1 MRKLTLF
8 LAILFVSVL
17 CSACINNIAIQELN
31 NKAQEYM
38 QKGDFQS
45 AISRLESSVDLDGS
59 VFETRYN
66 LGVAYISAQDFKKA
80 QEQLKEAIK
89 IKPDFADSYYSLA
102 VAQESDALKVL
113 EDTDDENQVEV
124 AVVSDDEYSDLKN
137 ISKEDALYMVNLL
150 GEAVNSYNKY
160 LKIKPQEQEREEI
173 FGQGGYLKE
182 NATKKAQKNE
192 IAEDEE
198 EKQKSLHIPY
208 IRCLA

>member
-124 AVVSDDEYSDLKN
+124 AVVSDGEYSDLKN

-160 LKIKPQEQEREEI
+160 LELKPQSQDREDI
-173 FGQGGYLKE
+173 LAQVGYLEETASKY
-182 NATKKAQKNE
+182 AQKYE
-192 IAEDEE
+192 IADGAEE
-198 EKQKSLHIPY
+198 LQ
-208 IRCLA
+208 

>member
-31 NKAQEYM
+31 NKAQEFM

-45 AISRLESSVDLDGS
+45 AISRLESSVDLDGT

-66 LGVAYISAQDFKKA
+66 LGVAYISAQEFKKA

-102 VAQESDALKVL
+102 VAQESDALKIL
-113 EDTDDENQVEV
+113 EVEENDDSNVEV
-124 AVVSDDEYSDLKN
+124 EVVSDDDNEFSDLKN
-137 ISKEDALYMVNLL
+137 ITGEEASQLVNMLSDAVS
-150 GEAVNSYNKY
+150 SYKKY
-160 LKIKPQEQEREEI
+160 LQLKPDTNDRADVEAQISYLEQTAAK
-173 FGQGGYLKE
+173 Y
-182 NATKKAQKNE
+182 AQKYQINDNSGVSE
-192 IAEDEE
+192 
-198 EKQKSLHIPY
+198 
-208 IRCLA
+208 

>member
-31 NKAQEYM
+31 NKAQEFM

-45 AISRLESSVDLDGS
+45 AISRLESSVDLDGT

-66 LGVAYISAQDFKKA
+66 LGIAYISAQEFKKA

-102 VAQESDALKVL
+102 VAQESDALKIL
-113 EDTDDENQVEV
+113 EVEENDDTNVEV
-124 AVVSDDEYSDLKN
+124 EVVSDDDNEFSDLKN
-137 ISKEDALYMVNLL
+137 ITGEEASQLVNMLSDAVS
-150 GEAVNSYNKY
+150 SYKKY
-160 LKIKPQEQEREEI
+160 LQLKPDTNDRADVEAQISYLEQTAAK
-173 FGQGGYLKE
+173 Y
-182 NATKKAQKNE
+182 AQKYQINDNSGVSE
-192 IAEDEE
+192 
-198 EKQKSLHIPY
+198 
-208 IRCLA
+208 

>member
-89 IKPDFADSYYSLA
+89 IKPDFPDSYYSLA
-102 VAQESDALKVL
+102 VAQESEALKVL

-150 GEAVNSYNKY
+150 DEAVNAYNKY
-160 LKIKPQEQEREEI
+160 LELKPQTQDKQDVEAQVE
-173 FGQGGYLKE
+173 YLKE
-182 NATKKAQKNE
+182 TVSKYAQKYE
-192 IAEDEE
+192 ITGDTEE
-198 EKQKSLHIPY
+198 QQ
-208 IRCLA
+208 

>member
-31 NKAQEYM
+31 NKAQEFM

-45 AISRLESSVDLDGS
+45 AISRLESSVDLDGT

-66 LGVAYISAQDFKKA
+66 LGVAYISAQEFKKA

-102 VAQESDALKVL
+102 VAQESDALKIL
-113 EDTDDENQVEV
+113 EVEENDDSNVEV
-124 AVVSDDEYSDLKN
+124 EVVSDDDNEFSDLKN
-137 ISKEDALYMVNLL
+137 ITGEEAAQLVNMLSDAVS
-150 GEAVNSYNKY
+150 SYKKY
-160 LKIKPQEQEREEI
+160 LQLKPDTNDRADVEAQISYLEQTAAK
-173 FGQGGYLKE
+173 Y
-182 NATKKAQKNE
+182 AQKYQINDNPGVSE
-192 IAEDEE
+192 
-198 EKQKSLHIPY
+198 
-208 IRCLA
+208 